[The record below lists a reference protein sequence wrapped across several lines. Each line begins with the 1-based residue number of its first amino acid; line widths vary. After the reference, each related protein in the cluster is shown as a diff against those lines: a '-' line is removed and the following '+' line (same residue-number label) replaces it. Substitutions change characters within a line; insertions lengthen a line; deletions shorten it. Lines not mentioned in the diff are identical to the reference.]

1 MIDKKFAGVLIKAG
15 NKVLLCKRAEFISR
29 GGEWSIPSGHIEPG
43 ETPID
48 AAVRE
53 LYEETNIRPTAPLNL
68 VGVLPT
74 SNTDTSP
81 KTGIIYIFLMEVDKE
96 ISPDIESAHDGF
108 EHTDWG
114 YFKLGNL
121 PKPMGANL
129 AKLINTFKK

>member
-1 MIDKKFAGVLIKAG
+1 MIDKKFAGVLIKVG
-15 NKVLLCKRAEFISR
+15 DKVLLCKRVEYISR
-29 GGEWSIPSGHIEPG
+29 GGEWSIPGGQIENG

-74 SNTDTSP
+74 SLSDDSP
-81 KTGIIYIFLMEVDKE
+81 KTGVIYIFLMEVDKE
-96 ISPDIESAHDGF
+96 VSPDIESAHDGF

-114 YFKLGNL
+114 YFKIGSL
-121 PKPMGANL
+121 PTPMGRDL
-129 AKLINTFKK
+129 TKFINSFNK

>member
-1 MIDKKFAGVLIKAG
+1 MIDKKFAGVLIKTG
-15 NKVLLCKRAEFISR
+15 DKVLLCKRSEEISR
-29 GGEWSIPSGHIEPG
+29 GGEWSIPGGQIEPN

-81 KTGIIYIFLMEVDKE
+81 KTGTIYVFLMEVDKE

-114 YFKLGNL
+114 YFNIGNL
-121 PKPMGANL
+121 PTPMG
-129 AKLINTFKK
+129 KDLIKIIKSFKN